1 MGRRRNNILNEET
14 LSKES
19 NDVQDKSLEDL
30 MEDNRENDVN
40 PGSNKIEDMNNLLNK
55 KTKETKEKPRK
66 EKIFRV
72 GDYVKLNKDIKFDL
86 LGRRIHPGLRNY
98 KYRILSI
105 RVDGMLIIE
114 CLTHCFT
121 VQPTDVEEVQV

>member
-19 NDVQDKSLEDL
+19 NDVQDKLLEDL
-30 MEDNRENDVN
+30 MEDNGENDVN
-40 PGSNKIEDMNNLLNK
+40 PGSNKVEDMNNLLNK

-121 VQPTDVEEVQV
+121 VQPTDVEEMQV

>member
-1 MGRRRNNILNEET
+1 MGRRRNNMLSEET
-14 LSKES
+14 LSKE
-19 NDVQDKSLEDL
+19 NETVQNNLLNDL
-30 MEDNRENDVN
+30 MEDTQDDEVN
-40 PGSNKIEDMNNLLNK
+40 PGSTNLDEMNNLSNNK
-55 KTKETKEKPRK
+55 PEEPKKEPRK
-66 EKIFRV
+66 EKILRV
-72 GDYVKLNKDIKFDL
+72 GDHVKLNKDVKFDL

-121 VQPTDVEEVQV
+121 VKPTDVEVVEL